1 MFGLVRKK
9 ALIRYM
15 KEIKD
20 ENRASN
26 IYAKYPPKDNKQ
38 EKLNCYSQG
47 YEDGTDNFYNVMVD
61 IIRKHMNDVP
71 EKEDAE
77 ICLSK
82 EDFEFLRNHESMT
95 FRCGNEY
102 VTLHKGRSDGE
113 KEMQRDNDSWIPVEE
128 RLPERTPDE
137 KIKNSY
143 KKYLV
148 FIDNIDYWDID
159 IAVYDLWNDKKW
171 RKFSNT
177 YCEIE
182 NVTAW
187 CALPDPYKKI

>member
-61 IIRKHMNDVP
+61 IIRKHMND
-71 EKEDAE
+71 
-77 ICLSK
+77 
-82 EDFEFLRNHESMT
+82 
-95 FRCGNEY
+95 G
-102 VTLHKGRSDGE
+102 
-113 KEMQRDNDSWIPVEE
+113 WIPVEE

-187 CALPDPYKKI
+187 CSLPDPYKKIQEENK

>member
-61 IIRKHMNDVP
+61 IIRKHTND
-71 EKEDAE
+71 
-77 ICLSK
+77 
-82 EDFEFLRNHESMT
+82 
-95 FRCGNEY
+95 G
-102 VTLHKGRSDGE
+102 
-113 KEMQRDNDSWIPVEE
+113 WIPVEE
-128 RLPERTPDE
+128 RLPDENGIYLATCDDAEVPVKQMRYEKDVKPNGLFYDVYGIYDGKVYAWRPLPDLYRSE
-137 KIKNSY
+137 KG
-143 KKYLV
+143 
-148 FIDNIDYWDID
+148 
-159 IAVYDLWNDKKW
+159 A
-171 RKFSNT
+171 
-177 YCEIE
+177 EIE
-182 NVTAW
+182 TKQNGARKE
-187 CALPDPYKKI
+187 D